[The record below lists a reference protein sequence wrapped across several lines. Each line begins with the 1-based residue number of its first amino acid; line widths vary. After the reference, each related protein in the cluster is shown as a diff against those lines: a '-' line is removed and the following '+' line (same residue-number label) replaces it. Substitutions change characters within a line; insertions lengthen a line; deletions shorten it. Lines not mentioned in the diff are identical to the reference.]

1 MVIRNMARFEDYVYD
16 GTNVLRNKLGIKDW
30 NNLKAIEEKI
40 ILEKLTALY
49 MHPLKGNFDINHLK
63 SLHRYLFGD
72 LYEFAGKLRDVEMFR
87 EQSAFLDYV
96 QIPDKLSKVLEEYK
110 QKKVITSSTFEIGL
124 FLANFYKDI
133 IYIHPFR
140 DGNGRTVREFLRE
153 YVLVFFPEYELDYSK
168 MNKENALLAIKES
181 DSYSINLL
189 AYEFYN
195 ALVKVNIKSK

>member
-1 MVIRNMARFEDYVYD
+1 MARFEDYVYD
-16 GTNVLRNKLGIKDW
+16 GTNILRNKFGIKDLDK
-30 NNLKAIEEKI
+30 LKALEEKI

-49 MHPLKGNFDINHLK
+49 IHPLKGNFDTNHLK
-63 SLHRYLFGD
+63 SIHRYLFGD
-72 LYEFAGKLRDVEMFR
+72 LYEFAGKIRDVEMFR
-87 EQSAFLDYV
+87 EYSSFLDYN
-96 QIPDKLSKVLEEYK
+96 QIPDKLSLLLEEYK
-110 QKKVITSSTFEIGL
+110 NKHVNTSSTFEIGL
-124 FLANFYKDI
+124 FLANFYKDL

-153 YVLVFFPEYELDYSK
+153 YVLEYFPEYELDYSK

-195 ALVKVNIKSK
+195 SLVKVNFINKK